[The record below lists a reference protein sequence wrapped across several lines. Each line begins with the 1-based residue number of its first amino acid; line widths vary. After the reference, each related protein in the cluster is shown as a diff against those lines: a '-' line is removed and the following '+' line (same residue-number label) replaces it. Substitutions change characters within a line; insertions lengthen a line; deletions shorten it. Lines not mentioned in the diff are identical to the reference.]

1 MFALQAN
8 LEKPVSVY
16 RLFFNRIMV
25 VERMVMIKSM
35 MMIATIM
42 LRCDAV
48 NCITPDNDNDCD
60 DDFDENDGNDCDDDN
75 DDDDY
80 AQV

>member
-16 RLFFNRIMV
+16 RLFFNRI
-25 VERMVMIKSM
+25 MVMIKSM

-48 NCITPDNDNDCD
+48 NCITPDNDDDCD
-60 DDFDENDGNDCDDDN
+60 DDFDGNDGNDCDDDN

>member
-1 MFALQAN
+1 
-8 LEKPVSVY
+8 
-16 RLFFNRIMV
+16 
-25 VERMVMIKSM
+25 MVMIKSM

-48 NCITPDNDNDCD
+48 NCITLDNDDDCD

-80 AQV
+80 PQV